1 MLLFS
6 FKNLEGANLYND
18 PSFKGHAKAVASTLE
33 EAVSLLRDLKT
44 LVPILNNLG
53 EKHAERG
60 VLLKHYPVLGKALM
74 ITLKVGLK
82 GKFSNNVK

>member
-1 MLLFS
+1 M
-6 FKNLEGANLYND
+6 
-18 PSFKGHAKAVASTLE
+18 ASTLE

-60 VLLKHYPVLGKALM
+60 VLQKHYPVLGKALM